1 MQVFE
6 YLRGAFSNS
15 AGQSGSPSS
24 VAAKMGM
31 GLIAGATGQAVAV
44 PADLVKVLPRQLL

>member
-6 YLRGAFSNS
+6 YLRGAFPDS
-15 AGQSGSPSS
+15 AGQSGSASS

-44 PADLVKVLPRQLL
+44 PADLVKVMLYQLL